1 MSDNFREELRGLTM
15 VITGAGRGIGK
26 ELAQIAALAGMRV
39 ALLEID
45 RASLDQSVSEIKA
58 LGGDVS
64 GYCVDLGIESDV
76 IATLAKVEKDF
87 GHVDCLV
94 NNAMVHEVEDL
105 LSTSLENWNH
115 SLRITLTAG
124 FLCIR
129 ALLPGMIARGAGN
142 IINIGTVN
150 AKAMLGSDSYSVAK
164 GGMHA
169 MTRSVAV
176 RYGPKGIRCNTVVP
190 GTIATSA
197 WQERVDK
204 NPQVFENLK
213 PWYPLGR
220 VGKPR
225 DIAEAVL
232 FLASSRSEW
241 ISGTEVV
248 VDGGLL
254 AGHGAMFRIVEGSE

>member
-1 MSDNFREELRGLTM
+1 MSESLREELRGLTM
-15 VITGAGRGIGK
+15 VVTGAGRGIGR
-26 ELAQIAALAGMRV
+26 EISQSAALAGVRV

-45 RASLDQSVSEIKA
+45 QANLDQSVSEIKA
-58 LGGDVS
+58 LGGDVV
-64 GYCVDLGIESDV
+64 GYCVDLGIEGDV

-94 NNAMVHEVEDL
+94 NNAMVHESEDL
-105 LSTSLENWNH
+105 LHTTLEMWNR
-115 SLRITLTAG
+115 SLRITLTSS

-129 ALLPGMIARGAGN
+129 QLLPGMIARGAGN

-164 GGMHA
+164 AGMHA

-176 RYGPKGIRCNTVVP
+176 RYGPDGIRCNTVVP

-197 WQERVDK
+197 WQERVDR
-204 NPQVFENLK
+204 NPAIFSQLK

-241 ISGTEVV
+241 VSGSELV

-254 AGHGAMFRIVEGSE
+254 AGPAPMFRIVEGSD

>member
-1 MSDNFREELRGLTM
+1 MSESLHEELRGLTM
-15 VITGAGRGIGK
+15 VVTGAGRGIGR
-26 ELAQIAALAGMRV
+26 EISQSAALAGIRV

-45 RASLDQSVSEIKA
+45 QINLDQSVAEIKA
-58 LGGDVS
+58 LGGDVT

-76 IATLAKVEKDF
+76 ITTLTKVEKDF
-87 GHVDCLV
+87 GRIDCLV
-94 NNAMVHEVEDL
+94 NNAMVHVAEDL
-105 LSTSLENWNH
+105 LHTTLENWNH
-115 SLRITLTAG
+115 SLRITLTAS

-129 ALLPGMIARGAGN
+129 QVLPGMIARGSGN

-150 AKAMLGSDSYSVAK
+150 AKVMLGSDSYTVAK
-164 GGMHA
+164 AGMHA

-176 RYGPKGIRCNTVVP
+176 RYGPDGVRCNTVVP
-190 GTIATSA
+190 GTIATSS
-197 WQERVDK
+197 WQERVDN
-204 NPQVFENLK
+204 NPQIFEDLK

-225 DIAEAVL
+225 DIVEAVL

-241 ISGTEVV
+241 MSGSELV

-254 AGHGAMFRIVEGSE
+254 AGPGRMFRTVEGSP

>member
-1 MSDNFREELRGLTM
+1 MSDSFREDLRGLTM
-15 VITGAGRGIGK
+15 VVTGAGRGIGK
-26 ELAQIAALAGMRV
+26 ELAQSAALAGMRV

-45 RASLDQSVSEIKA
+45 QANLDQSVSEIKA
-58 LGGDVS
+58 LGGDVT
-64 GYCVDLGIESDV
+64 GYRVDLGVEDDV

-87 GHVDCLV
+87 GQVDCLV

-105 LSTSLENWNH
+105 LSTTLENWNH
-115 SLRITLTAG
+115 SLRITLTAS

-142 IINIGTVN
+142 IINIGSVN
-150 AKAMLGSDSYSVAK
+150 AKVMLGSDSYSVAK
-164 GGMHA
+164 AGMHA
-169 MTRSVAV
+169 ITRSVAV
-176 RYGPKGIRCNTVVP
+176 RYGGDGIRCNTVVP

-197 WQERVDK
+197 WQERVDN

-220 VGKPR
+220 IGKPR
-225 DIAEAVL
+225 DIVEAVL

-241 ISGTEVV
+241 MSGSELV

-254 AGHGAMFRIVEGSE
+254 AAPAPMFRIIEGPQ